1 LVIVLRDRI
10 IEMSNEGRKKFFLDK
25 LEEQRHLLQKSV
37 KEMTKGDLAEAI
49 RVATAL
55 RTLIHE
61 TGSSKPLLKHL
72 NGNYLE
78 LAILDVAPQKKQA
91 VPGGVQSAV
100 VLEVPIG
107 FQIKPE
113 GTFLNPDRPVEGYAP
128 SSLGKWWQRPS
139 LILPGLGGFSRR
151 EIVLGLANKE
161 GGAHVDP
168 DIGGRYRQ
176 LMENKSLQVG
186 YGKEV
191 NPLNLSRL
199 MAGQAGLELLDCL
212 DENFPTAK

>member
-1 LVIVLRDRI
+1 
-10 IEMSNEGRKKFFLDK
+10 
-25 LEEQRHLLQKSV
+25 
-37 KEMTKGDLAEAI
+37 MTKGDLAEAI
-49 RVATAL
+49 RVETAL

-61 TGSSKPLLKHL
+61 TGSRKPLLKHL

-91 VPGGVQSAV
+91 VPEGVQSAV

-151 EIVLGLANKE
+151 EIVLGPANKE

-176 LMENKSLQVG
+176 LMENKSLQVAD
-186 YGKEV
+186 GKHV
-191 NPLNLSRL
+191 NPLTFSPF
-199 MAGQAGLELLDCL
+199 M
-212 DENFPTAK
+212 